1 MKQLVIA
8 VMLVGMTSSTAL
20 AQPQYTGG
28 NRPVTL
34 YAKGEVDTCSLA
46 VISDPAPDG
55 AVMVFPGDS
64 TELDAVDYLADGK
77 QVWICDGTEA
87 GDMVGIVYS
96 EEPGGDCEVS
106 SPVEEDRDYVG
117 PCSWGWVVSTW
128 VQVEAG

>member
-96 EEPGGDCEVS
+96 EEAGGDCEVS
-106 SPVEEDRDYVG
+106 SPVEEDRYYVG